1 MPNLNIAVRNS
12 ILDCLFNAGTA
23 LAIFDNGTA
32 EFRSGAAPGA
42 DNAATGTVIASVA
55 LGADAMT
62 AAASGSVSK
71 NATWQD
77 LSADNAGTIGHA
89 RFKSSDG
96 LKVIEFTVTAT
107 GGGGEITVDNT
118 VLTAGQQFT
127 VTGFSVTMPAT

>member
-1 MPNLNIAVRNS
+1 MNLNIAVRNS

-23 LAIFDNGTA
+23 LAIFDGGTA
-32 EFRSGAAPGA
+32 EFRTGASPGA
-42 DNAATGTVIASVA
+42 DVAATGTIVASVA
-55 LGADAMT
+55 LGADSMT

-96 LKVIEFTVTAT
+96 LKVIDFTVTNT

-118 VLTAGQQFT
+118 TLTAGQQFT
-127 VTGFSVTMPAT
+127 VTAFSVTMPAT

>member
-1 MPNLNIAVRNS
+1 MPNLSMTIRNA
-12 ILDCLFNAGTA
+12 ILDSLFNAGSA
-23 LAIFDNGTA
+23 LGVFDGGTA

-42 DNAATGTVIASVA
+42 DNTATGTVIASVA
-55 LGADAMT
+55 LGADSMT
-62 AAASGSVSK
+62 AAASGSVAK

-96 LKVIEFTVTAT
+96 LKIMEFTVTAT

-127 VTGFSVTMPAT
+127 VTGFTVTMPAT

>member
-1 MPNLNIAVRNS
+1 MPNLNLAVRNS

-23 LAIFDNGTA
+23 LAIFDTGTA

-42 DNAATGTVIASVA
+42 DNAATGTIITSVA

-62 AAASGSVSK
+62 TASAGSVSK

-96 LKVIEFTVTAT
+96 LKVMEFTVTAT